1 MSHAHFPYPSTSSSS
16 SSPYPSSLPYVL
28 LARGNHFATMGQ
40 TFRPSILSSPST
52 GTPSSISA
60 SPDPSSSSSP
70 PSTIPKPE
78 PVTVLLPEEALYLLE
93 RGSLYIWRGD
103 LDVDAAAEAK
113 LRDTRKAEAGSE
125 VVEEVF
131 ARNAVRMTV
140 QEGWAA
146 WGEELK
152 GGRYNVS
159 PKPSLTPY
167 PNE

>member
-1 MSHAHFPYPSTSSSS
+1 MSHAHFPYPSTST

-28 LARGNHFATMGQ
+28 LPRGNHFATMGQ
-40 TFRPSILSSPST
+40 TLRPPP
-52 GTPSSISA
+52 TP
-60 SPDPSSSSSP
+60 SSSP
-70 PSTIPKPE
+70 PSNPPSSTTPSVPKSD

-103 LDVDAAAEAK
+103 LDTNAAAEAK
-113 LRDTRKAEAGSE
+113 LRDLGKAAPGSD

-152 GGRYNVS
+152 GGRYTVS
-159 PKPSLTPY
+159 SIVL
-167 PNE
+167 